1 MDTQVEAE
9 VLAPEAAKEVP
20 KTHENT
26 LKAVRFATKFADAQ
40 TEAVIIISKKGS
52 FAMMDMQK
60 PGAYQLTP
68 SNPINERWR
77 ETLRKGF
84 TIAIPP
90 ATKALVVTPETVYPP
105 KQATPA
111 LAAPPAFEVS
121 KAVPPPSVPPK
132 KLGRPPRKPAP
143 AAA

>member
-1 MDTQVEAE
+1 MDTQVEAK
-9 VLAPEAAKEVP
+9 VAPKEAS

-26 LKAVRFATKFADAQ
+26 LKAVRFATKFADEQ

-77 ETLRKGF
+77 ETIRK
-84 TIAIPP
+84 PM
-90 ATKALVVTPETVYPP
+90 VTPITVD
-105 KQATPA
+105 PA
-111 LAAPPAFEVS
+111 RSGGLEIS
-121 KAVPPPSVPPK
+121 KAVPLPSVPPK